1 MGFPGSSGGQESAC
15 NVRDLGLISE
25 LGRSPGEGH
34 AKLLQFSFL
43 ENSVDRRAW
52 QYVGCKELDT
62 TERVTLFT
70 FMCCY
75 IHVFLNVFLSNQNTP
90 NKLSFGKKYTLYK
103 PKAMRFLGHKNLLH
117 IEW

>member
-1 MGFPGSSGGQESAC
+1 MPNYSSFPFWRILWTEEPGSTWVA
-15 NVRDLGLISE
+15 
-25 LGRSPGEGH
+25 
-34 AKLLQFSFL
+34 
-43 ENSVDRRAW
+43 
-52 QYVGCKELDT
+52 ELDT